1 MATSGEQFEKKET
14 PALGAAPAQE
24 KVSPNPVSPAMQ
36 RMRDM
41 EEVGRAMKMQ
51 KLVERICKAHDRV
64 LWPKL
69 DWSKVAGS
77 TINELNT
84 LFEQGFD
91 LFAGVNPRPNNPI
104 VFLKN
109 KKGQRREFAI
119 VLNPEQKANRQGK
132 VQSAD
137 RKNQTEPSEVQSA
150 PRSFEELK
158 LDWAGRWD
166 QMGHQDKV
174 ALLRSIREKAQY
186 KIGKGENIE
195 FEADSIANEFMDA
208 VGIPENQ
215 RAEFVWTIQNSE
227 RNIPETRAERGMRYI
242 RYKEFNEEIKKN
254 LEPEIAVEGDDTE
267 ITDE

>member
-64 LWPKL
+64 LWPRL

-137 RKNQTEPSEVQSA
+137 RKNQTERSEVQSA

-158 LDWAGRWD
+158 LDWAGRWQEMSD
-166 QMGHQDKV
+166 QDKV
-174 ALLRSIREKAQY
+174 ALARSIREKLKSAGITY
-186 KIGKGENIE
+186 DEAAA
-195 FEADSIANEFMDA
+195 FELSPADEFMDA
-208 VGIPENQ
+208 VDIPKNQ
-215 RAEFVWTIQNSE
+215 RVEFESSVLEAEWNTPEARAKRENDKLLQE
-227 RNIPETRAERGMRYI
+227 EEKRAMRNKDP
-242 RYKEFNEEIKKN
+242 
-254 LEPEIAVEGDDTE
+254 
-267 ITDE
+267 DEQIDW